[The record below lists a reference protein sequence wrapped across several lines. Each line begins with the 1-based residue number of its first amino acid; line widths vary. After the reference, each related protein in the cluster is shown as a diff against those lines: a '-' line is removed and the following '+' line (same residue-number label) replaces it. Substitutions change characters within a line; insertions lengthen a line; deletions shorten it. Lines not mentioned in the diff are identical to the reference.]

1 MAILKDL
8 LLACCL
14 LVALLVVRT
23 FDRLKPATDF
33 PALPATPLSGPA
45 AGATDAPL
53 LPDETEV
60 PAAPPANGGLV
71 PEEPVVDSQGTQP
84 RTGIIDSFEPYPT
97 KLIDEPPPP
106 PPKLVDTPP
115 PAPPKLVEIE
125 EQPPPPAPEPEP
137 PPVKFFETETR
148 ATSVGY
154 VVDCSSSMS
163 GEKFQAVCMKLA
175 ESILALKRDQEFFV
189 VFFNDSFFPMT
200 GAAVPKLVRA
210 DSTNKRAI
218 LRFLTSAQASG
229 GTNPEPALRLMT
241 TIRPDIV
248 YLLTDGEFSPLDDA
262 TYRGFSAAGIVVHTL
277 GFETG
282 GRVAIL
288 EEIARRTS
296 GTYQPAAR
304 GASAS
309 SLLFAPEQT
318 VRAALKGADPALRR
332 EAARAAVLRGL
343 QLQIQLIEMLRDS
356 DADLRETILDE
367 LREAADG
374 SDFGPADAADADGAI
389 RRWKLWRVLRESP
402 RSRLITTLAGSDPD
416 GRWVAAAVARATK
429 LDAPDE
435 FIAAMRQPPS
445 NARAELRA
453 ALAQCSGGE
462 DFGPANGATDAEAMA
477 AADRWQAWRDAV
489 VAREAASRREK
500 KIRRAA
506 DLLTQ
511 AKNLIGIND
520 EAVERRYRELVDD
533 FGDTPA
539 GEEARILLKA
549 MTQPTPEGDRAP

>member
-1 MAILKDL
+1 MTILKDSL
-8 LLACCL
+8 LVCCL
-14 LVALLVVRT
+14 LMALVIVQT
-23 FDRLKPATDF
+23 FDHLKPETDF
-33 PALPATPLSGPA
+33 PALPATLPAGPA
-45 AGATDAPL
+45 GVATDAPML
-53 LPDETEV
+53 SNGTEEQMVPPSDVETVPDEQ
-60 PAAPPANGGLV
+60 L
-71 PEEPVVDSQGTQP
+71 VDSQGQKP

-125 EQPPPPAPEPEP
+125 EPPPAPDPEP

-148 ATSVGY
+148 ANSVGY

-189 VFFNDSFFPMT
+189 VFFSDSFFPMT
-200 GAAVPKLVRA
+200 GTAVPKLVRA

-218 LRFLTSAQASG
+218 LQFLTSAKASG
-229 GTNPEPALRLMT
+229 GTNPEPALQFMT

-262 TYRGFSAAGIVVHTL
+262 TYRGFSDAGIVVHTL
-277 GFETG
+277 GFEAG
-282 GRVAIL
+282 GSVAIL

-332 EAARAAVLRGL
+332 DAARAAVLRGL
-343 QLQIQLIEMLRDS
+343 RLQIQLIEMLGDS

-374 SDFGPADAADADGAI
+374 SDFGPADAVDADGAI

-429 LDAPDE
+429 IDAPDE
-435 FIAAMRQPPS
+435 FIAAMRLPPS
-445 NARAELRA
+445 NAHAELRA
-453 ALAQCSGGE
+453 SLVQCSGGE
-462 DFGPANGATDAEAMA
+462 DFGPESGATDAEAMA

-506 DLLTQ
+506 DLLTW
-511 AKNLIGIND
+511 AKKLIGVND
-520 EAVERRYRELVDD
+520 KAVERRYRELVDD

-539 GEEARILLKA
+539 GEEARILLEA
-549 MTQPTPEGDRAP
+549 LTQPGPTDAPAP